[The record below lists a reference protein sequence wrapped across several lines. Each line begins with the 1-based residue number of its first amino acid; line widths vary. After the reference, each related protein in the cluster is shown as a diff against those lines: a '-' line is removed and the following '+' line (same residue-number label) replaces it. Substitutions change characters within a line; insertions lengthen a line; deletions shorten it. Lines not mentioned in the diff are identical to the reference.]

1 MTHLRVPALAFALAG
16 VALPAAAQLN
26 NPLGGGLPLTVHAQA
41 SCIQVSSA
49 SPSTPI
55 VDERTGN
62 SAASCTAD
70 DNAHASADLASGT
83 LRVTVVSQTTTAVH
97 EAGLGMAAFYDTLTF
112 SGFSGSLQIPLN
124 MHLHGTFSPDPPV
137 FPGGGDVFAS
147 LISTGLLSGVHLK
160 EGNSGGGIF
169 FYDAPLGNVRSNVDP
184 VTHLLPRDDVQID
197 MSTTFTV
204 FPGAPVWFLAKV
216 NVLGGGANETTDFGH
231 TAQLSLDLPPG
242 VTFTSTSGV
251 FLTALAAPVP
261 EAETAWLLLAGI
273 LPLAA
278 RVRWLARTTAE
289 PSAPRRDVRADGPA
303 SA

>member
-1 MTHLRVPALAFALAG
+1 VTLLRVPALAFALAS
-16 VALPAAAQLN
+16 VALPGGAQTT

-41 SCIQVSSA
+41 SCIEVSSA
-49 SPSTPI
+49 APTAPI
-55 VDERTGN
+55 VDERTGDF
-62 SAASCTAD
+62 AASCIAD
-70 DNAHASADLASGT
+70 DNAHASADLKHGT
-83 LRVTVVSQTTTAVH
+83 LKVTVETQTSSTVH

-124 MHLHGTFSPDPPV
+124 MRLHGSFSPDPPT
-137 FPGGGDVFAS
+137 FPGGGDLFAT
-147 LISTGLLSGVHLK
+147 LIGTGILSGVHLK
-160 EGNSGGGIF
+160 EGSSGGEIY
-169 FYDAPLGNVRSNVDP
+169 FYDTPLGNVRSNVDP
-184 VTHLLPRDDVQID
+184 ITHLFPRDDVVID

-204 FPGAPVWFLAKV
+204 LPSLPVWFLAKV

-278 RVRWLARTTAE
+278 RLRWVARAK
-289 PSAPRRDVRADGPA
+289 RNRARVGA
-303 SA
+303 T